1 LTGDFTKER
10 EGTMSGLSKFC
21 KLALIVIAPLL
32 IVGCGSVEYAN
43 IHQDI
48 KLEPDLSGAVSQT
61 FTLTESNYSLL
72 FNQYSGDVLKG
83 HAQDLAQALGWEA
96 YEVKT
101 WDEGGDYF
109 IELSSTFA
117 SAQELSQMLAP
128 AGQELDIRAV
138 DGVFSS
144 KYGFVS
150 TARIGRV
157 QAETLTV
164 SLKLPGS
171 VAFSNGQAGED
182 GVLEWNLSQD
192 SRLMAISASL
202 VEYDAFAQIN
212 FKAKESGTL
221 IVGVVAPEANIKEA
235 GSFYGGLSPAQAVGN
250 RISEQAGLK
259 GARVSDKSADGLT
272 WVYVSKDF
280 GNAEELSALVE
291 GLSLFK
297 SLDFQSSGDNFRLDY
312 VLNAELYPF
321 SAGLGNPNH
330 LTFSAHLP
338 GKVGYSNGTAQVD
351 EALVWEFSDSE
362 AVAVSAT
369 SNEPNTVS
377 IRRFAGAGVGGLSL
391 LIGLAGVATLLFSL
405 KPARP
410 KARLAGAGVMGLAG
424 LGVCATVGV
433 LASTTVTLSNPAVYL
448 PTPGPSVQYVFD
460 PSVPATGGG
469 GGGATVGGAGRVC
482 SDGFYDP
489 SGQCWA
495 SLDSANTYGSDL
507 YGLYDPA
514 NTDSDGDGIADEYD
528 SNDDSAYGT
537 DSGNSYDPNDYDG
550 DGVGNWFDN
559 DPNYYNP
566 PGDFDY
572 GVQDP

>member
-1 LTGDFTKER
+1 MNGLD
-10 EGTMSGLSKFC
+10 GLSKFL
-21 KLALIVIAPLL
+21 KLVLIIIAPLL
-32 IVGCGSVEYAN
+32 IVGCGGVEYAN

-83 HAQDLAQALGWEA
+83 HAQDLAQALGWQE

-101 WDEGGDYF
+101 WDEGGNYF

-117 SAQELSQMLAP
+117 NVQELAQMLAP

-138 DGVFSS
+138 EGVFSS

-150 TARIGRV
+150 TARIGQV

-164 SLKLPGS
+164 SLQLPGT
-171 VAFSNGQAGED
+171 VAFSNSQAGEH

-192 SRLMAISASL
+192 SRLVALSASL
-202 VEYDAFAQIN
+202 VEYDAFVQVN

-221 IVGVVAPEANIKEA
+221 IVGVVAPEANIKDA
-235 GSFYGGLSPAQAVGN
+235 GAFYGDLSPTQAVGN

-259 GARVSDKSADGLT
+259 GAWVSDKNADGLT

-280 GNAEELSALVE
+280 GDSDELMAFVE

-297 SLDFQSSGDNFRLDY
+297 SLDFQNSGDNLRLDY

-338 GKVGYSNGTAQVD
+338 GKVGYTSGITQTD
-351 EALVWEFSDSE
+351 GALVWEFSDSE
-362 AVAVSAT
+362 VVSVSAT

-391 LIGLAGVATLLFSL
+391 LIGLGGVALLLLSL
-405 KPARP
+405 KRP
-410 KARLAGAGVMGLAG
+410 KVRLAGVGVMGLAG

-433 LASTTVTLSNPAVYL
+433 LASTAVTLSNPTVFL
-448 PTPGPSVQYVFD
+448 PTPGPSIQYVFD
-460 PSVPATGGG
+460 PSVPATGGTG
-469 GGGATVGGAGRVC
+469 GGTTAGDPGRVC
-482 SDGFYDP
+482 SDGLYDP

-495 SLDSANTYGSDL
+495 SLDSANTYGGSDP
-507 YGLYDPA
+507 YSTYDPA
-514 NTDSDGDGIADEYD
+514 NTYGNNDS
-528 SNDDSAYGT
+528 SYGV
-537 DSGNSYDPNDYDG
+537 DSGSTYDPNDYDG
-550 DGVGNWFDN
+550 DGVGNWSDN

-572 GVQDP
+572 GVQDPLPWDYGSQNP

>member
-1 LTGDFTKER
+1 
-10 EGTMSGLSKFC
+10 MSRLSKFC

-83 HAQDLAQALGWEA
+83 HAQDLAQALGWQE

-101 WDEGGDYF
+101 WDEGGNYF

-150 TARIGRV
+150 TARIGQV

-164 SLKLPGS
+164 SLKLPGA

-182 GVLEWNLSQD
+182 GVLEWHLSQD

-202 VEYDAFAQIN
+202 VEYDAFVQIN

-221 IVGVVAPEANIKEA
+221 IVGVVAPEANIKDA
-235 GSFYGGLSPAQAVGN
+235 GSFYGGFSATQAVGN
-250 RISEQAGLK
+250 RIGEQAGLK
-259 GARVSDKSADGLT
+259 GARVSDKNADGLT

-280 GNAEELSALVE
+280 GNTEELLALVE

-297 SLDFQSSGDNFRLDY
+297 SLDFQSSGDNLRLDH

-338 GKVGYSNGTAQVD
+338 GEVGYSNDNAQAD
-351 EALVWEFSDSE
+351 GALVWEFSASE
-362 AVAVSAT
+362 AVTASAT

-391 LIGLAGVATLLFSL
+391 LIGLGGVALLLLSL
-405 KPARP
+405 KRP
-410 KARLAGAGVMGLAG
+410 KVRLAGAAVTGLAG

-433 LASTTVTLSNPAVYL
+433 LASTTVTLSNPAVFL
-448 PTPGPSVQYVFD
+448 PTPGPGIQYVFD
-460 PSVPATGGG
+460 PNVPATGGAG
-469 GGGATVGGAGRVC
+469 GGTTAGNAGRVC

-495 SLDSANTYGSDL
+495 SLDSASTNGSDL
-507 YGLYDPA
+507 YGMYDPA

-528 SNDDSAYGT
+528 NNDSPYGA
-537 DSGNSYDPNDYDG
+537 DSGNTYDPNDYDS
-550 DGVGNWFDN
+550 DGVGNWADN